1 MVVEF
6 SLYEMIYNNNLSG
19 RLFYPNGSEDT
30 SIVETIDYVKAKK
43 DIRTINIHCVSGNIY
58 PLNIDKEYAWEVNND
73 NPASAPNKPKIKG
86 KS

>member
-6 SLYEMIYNNNLSG
+6 SLYEMIYNTSLSG
-19 RLFYPNGSEDT
+19 KVFYPNGAEDT

-58 PLNIDKEYAWEVNND
+58 PLNIDKEHAWEVNNA
-73 NPASAPNKPKIKG
+73 NPAVAPNKPKIKG
-86 KS
+86 KA

>member
-19 RLFYPNGSEDT
+19 RLFYPNGPEDT